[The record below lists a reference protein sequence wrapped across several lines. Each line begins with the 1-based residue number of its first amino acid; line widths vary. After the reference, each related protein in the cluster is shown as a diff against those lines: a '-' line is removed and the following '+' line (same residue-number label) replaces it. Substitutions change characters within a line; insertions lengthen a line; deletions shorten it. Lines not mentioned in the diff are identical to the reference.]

1 MVQGVEARVVAEHI
15 HGNTPGPG
23 LISSTTSRAGMTRK
37 SLQDTYSS
45 QPSARPSVAKR
56 QIRVREALG
65 DLRSGMN
72 DSAMMAKHSLDVRG
86 LQSLFRKLTEAGL
99 VTRQE
104 LDERMPGFM
113 PSATVSVDPNPGHPE
128 ESWKLKITK
137 PTATEG
143 RPVKASDVL
152 RDIRAGV
159 DDHGLMDKYRL
170 SSRGIQDLMD
180 KLVKAGLLTQAE
192 VDDRMPAYDS
202 TVDLRGVIEEL
213 QLGDVTGLSRASA
226 GSTRTCP
233 VCGASHSD
241 KLRKCPQC
249 GFGMLLS
256 PRGSNG
262 SQKDSGE
269 FREAGRYLVV
279 PVPVYETRNPR
290 VLGTV
295 SDISER
301 AVGVTGIP
309 AGIEET
315 KTLVVVPE
323 ESMMIESFRFRSRCR
338 WTDARKSEH
347 FARFEIVAI
356 AEKDKKNLRELI
368 ENLTFGL

>member
-1 MVQGVEARVVAEHI
+1 MV
-15 HGNTPGPG
+15 
-23 LISSTTSRAGMTRK
+23 
-37 SLQDTYSS
+37 
-45 QPSARPSVAKR
+45 KR

-113 PSATVSVDPNPGHPE
+113 PTASVSADSNAADVE

-137 PTATEG
+137 PAVTEG
-143 RPVKASDVL
+143 RPVKASEVL

-213 QLGDVTGLSRASA
+213 QLADVAGLQRVSA
-226 GSTRTCP
+226 GTMRTCP
-233 VCGASHSD
+233 VCGASHGD
-241 KLRKCPQC
+241 KVRKCPQC

-262 SQKDSGE
+262 SQKKDSGE
-269 FREAGRYLVV
+269 FRESGRYLVV
-279 PVPVYETRNPR
+279 PVPVYEARNPR

-295 SDISER
+295 SDISEK

-309 AGIEET
+309 ARIEET

-323 ESMMIESFRFRSRCR
+323 ESMMIEPFRFRSRCR

-347 FARFEIVAI
+347 FARFEIVGI
-356 AEKDKKNLRELI
+356 AEKDKKILRELI